1 METGGGGREGWQDV
15 SKVGYAV
22 RHEQHIEILEHIR
35 KFYCYK
41 SVVFPHQ
48 KGCLKHCKT
57 PHIKLF
63 FKFSDINLCEISYQ
77 K

>member
-1 METGGGGREGWQDV
+1 M
-15 SKVGYAV
+15 

-41 SVVFPHQ
+41 SVVSHTRRDVSSTVR
-48 KGCLKHCKT
+48 LL
-57 PHIKLF
+57 IKNYSLNF
-63 FKFSDINLCEISYQ
+63 QILIYVKLVTRNTEIFRVAIIAILCCETN